1 MDQTDSSAVYLYVP
15 QNAQRAEVSR
25 CLSAAGFAVQP
36 FDSREALVEALRV
49 RAPGNEVAVAANSD
63 AKLEGAPPPLA
74 EVERQAIVQAMA
86 RFGNNRSLV
95 AQHLGIGRT
104 TLYRKLKSYSASAS
118 S

>member
-1 MDQTDSSAVYLYVP
+1 MHHTDNSAVYLYVP
-15 QNAQRAEVSR
+15 HSAQRDEVSR

-36 FDSREALVEALRV
+36 FESREALVEALRLG
-49 RAPGNEVAVAANSD
+49 APGEVTVAAE
-63 AKLEGAPPPLA
+63 AAPPPLA

-95 AQHLGIGRT
+95 AQRLGIGRT
-104 TLYRKLKSYSASAS
+104 TLYRKLKSYSLSAS